1 MKKKITA
8 LVLVVAILAMLS
20 IGVTLAY
27 FTDTDSAVNVF
38 TVGDVDIELDETVG
52 VTDSNGNPAP
62 DRVTQT
68 ETGATYTGIM
78 PGNTLDKKVT
88 VTNLENPAYVRVVV
102 IVNNHLEI
110 WKALD
115 CEPGTEVDMS
125 WEKKDANYTEVFTN
139 WGITF
144 ENTGYCGGVI
154 PEDHLNGQ
162 GGVKV
167 YGIDTAIAM
176 PGDYYL
182 FDSDNYFTNTVEQ
195 NASTPEMVQSH
206 EGGHAAG
213 VYAPH
218 LNNYERVYVY
228 YMAMDKGES
237 ITLFDGLYCP
247 TWFNQ
252 EQAEMFDGLEIEI
265 YAAAIQQ
272 EGFVDADGNA
282 DPKAAFEQLDSEFS
296 ISDMRGYVY
305 TDAAGLA
312 DALANAE
319 DGATIKLT
327 EDVASMTIS
336 SELNDVTIDAQGN
349 NVQEVIVTPEAALT
363 NVTLTD
369 LDTTTVIDSGSY
381 RGVVQIQNGAEVN
394 NLVIE
399 NSTFNVTGGRS
410 AIVGCT
416 NFEPTAEVTITNCKV
431 TGPKYVVYTNAPGA
445 KVTVENCEISNI
457 ASWVVQMN
465 GADTVGTQVTIT
477 GNTFTNCNG
486 GMAKWLGGG
495 AVLDGGHVTFT
506 NNTLKSCTG
515 HDGKD
520 TKWFE
525 IKPTASQLTV
535 SGNTLDGAAW
545 IPGTAQGLGQ

>member
-62 DRVTQT
+62 DRVIET

-78 PGNTLDKKVT
+78 PGNKMDKKVT

-102 IVNNHLEI
+102 IVNNHLQI

-115 CEPGTEVDMS
+115 CEPGTETDMS
-125 WEKKDANYTEVFTN
+125 WEKKNANYTEVFTN

-162 GGVKV
+162 GGVEV
-167 YGIDTAIAM
+167 IAIDTAIAM

-252 EQAEMFDGLEIEI
+252 EQAEMFQGLNIEI

-272 EGFVDADGNA
+272 EGFA
-282 DPKAAFEQLDSEFS
+282 DPKAAFEQLDSEFP
-296 ISDMRGYVY
+296 ITDMRGFVY

-319 DGATIKLT
+319 DGDTIKLT
-327 EDVASMTIS
+327 EDVTTPVTING
-336 SELNDVTIDAQGN
+336 ELNNVTIDGQGHD
-349 NVQEVIVTPEAALT
+349 A
-363 NVTLTD
+363 
-369 LDTTTVIDSGSY
+369 
-381 RGVVQIQNGAEVN
+381 
-394 NLVIE
+394 NLVIAAGASV
-399 NSTFNVTGGRS
+399 NNVTITNLDAGATGERAVTINAGS
-410 AIVGCT
+410 TVKNLTISDSSFTDPAAAPYGAIYT
-416 NFEPTAEVTITNCKV
+416 AEPTAEITITNC
-431 TGPKYVVYTNAPGA
+431 TFDDCRYLIYGSTPAA
-445 KVTVENCEISNI
+445 KLTIEDCTVSNLS
-457 ASWVVQMN
+457 SWVVMLN
-465 GADTVGTQVTIT
+465 GSAQNAAELTIT
-477 GNTFTNCNG
+477 GNTFTNCVD
-486 GMAKWLGGG
+486 GMAKYLGSSLPAGS
-495 AVLDGGHVTFT
+495 FT
-506 NNTLKSCTG
+506 VFTGNTLVNCKG
-515 HDGKD
+515 HDGVES
-520 TKWFE
+520 KWFT
-525 IKPTASQLTV
+525 IPAGGTNTV
-535 SGNTLDGAAW
+535 AGNTLDGVTW
-545 IPGTAQGLGQ
+545 IPGADQGLK